1 MELLPALLGIIAGLA
16 AGLWWG
22 QRKLAESRTENA
34 VLRERLDQRE
44 KQSASLETQLQAL
57 CAGALHDNSETFLA
71 LAASALEKQ
80 QQPIHE
86 SLERV
91 GAHLRE
97 IETKREG
104 AYRGLLAH
112 VEDLLKAQADLRQE
126 TARLVGALR
135 SPAQRGR
142 WGEVQLRRVVE
153 LAGMVEYCDFIQQ
166 PTLPGG
172 EEGALRPDL
181 IIRLPSR
188 RSIIV
193 DAKVPLEAYLAAV
206 ESHDDRARA
215 ARLREHA
222 EQVRGHLAALSAK
235 SYWSRLPDSPEFV
248 VAFLPGEAFFSAALE
263 HDPSLIEFGVERK
276 VILATPTT
284 LIALLKAVA
293 YGWRQERVAENAQAI
308 SDLGRQL
315 YERTLTLRDHLEK
328 LRRSLVGAVTHYNAA
343 VGAVESRVLVAA
355 RRLKE
360 MGAAGGAEI
369 EPVEE
374 IDRLPRAAGTPAGGA
389 PVESEAEAARAS
401 ESTQSVA
408 APARQLPQ

>member
-1 MELLPALLGIIAGLA
+1 MDLLPALLGIAAGLA

-34 VLRERLDQRE
+34 VLRERLDSRE
-44 KQSASLETQLQAL
+44 KQAAALETQIKAL
-57 CAGALHDNSETFLA
+57 CADALHDNSETFLT

-80 QQPIHE
+80 QQPINE

-97 IETKREG
+97 METRREG

-112 VEDLLKAQADLRQE
+112 VEDLLKAQTDLRQE

-135 SPAQRGR
+135 SPSQRGR
-142 WGEVQLRRVVE
+142 WGEIQLRRVVE
-153 LAGMVEYCDFIQQ
+153 MAGMVEYCDFVQQ
-166 PTLPGG
+166 PALPGG
-172 EEGALRPDL
+172 EDATLRPDL
-181 IIRLPSR
+181 IIRLPNQKAV
-188 RSIIV
+188 IV
-193 DAKVPLEAYLAAV
+193 DAKVSLEAYLAAV
-206 ESHDDRARA
+206 ESRDDAFRA
-215 ARLREHA
+215 ARFREHA
-222 EQVRGHLAALSAK
+222 AQVRSHVAALSAK

-263 HDPSLIEFGVERK
+263 HDPALIEFGVEQK

-315 YERTLTLRDHLEK
+315 YERTLTLREHLDK
-328 LRRSLVGAVTHYNAA
+328 LRRSLLGAVTHYNAA
-343 VGAVESRVLVAA
+343 VGAVESRVLVTA
-355 RRLKE
+355 RRLQD
-360 MGAAGGAEI
+360 MGAAGGGEL
-369 EPVEE
+369 EPLES
-374 IDRLPRAAGTPAGGA
+374 IDKLPRGADSSAG
-389 PVESEAEAARAS
+389 
-401 ESTQSVA
+401 
-408 APARQLPQ
+408 